1 VSVESHGGGD
11 NDGDAGWGKLLT
23 LPSELSGSP
32 TSRDIWEQVGGMDE
46 GMRIS
51 VSASEMRQRIFNM
64 P

>member
-1 VSVESHGGGD
+1 VSVESHGSGD
-11 NDGDAGWGKLLT
+11 DDGDAGWVKLLT

-32 TSRDIWEQVGGMDE
+32 TNRDIWEQVGGMYE

-51 VSASEMRQRIFNM
+51 ISASEMRQRIFNI